1 MDDYGRIR
9 RAHRDGLSIREI
21 ARTFHHSRRKIR
33 EVLHGEGQPQ
43 QYSQRQTQAA
53 PRLGPFHETIRQ
65 ILADDESNHPN
76 SGTQHNG
83 SLSDCGTST
92 AISAVTMRF
101 VDSCG
106 STEPINVKHSFR
118 LITNRASGW
127 KRTSARFMSIFP
139 TDGDRFQC

>member
-65 ILADDESNHPN
+65 ILADDESQPPKQRH
-76 SGTQHNG
+76 
-83 SLSDCGTST
+83 T
-92 AISAVTMRF
+92 AQRIFERLRDEHGYLAVTMRF

-106 STEPINVKHSFR
+106 STEPINGKHSFR

-127 KRTSARFMSIFP
+127 KPTSARFMSIFP
-139 TDGDRFQC
+139 TDDDRFPC